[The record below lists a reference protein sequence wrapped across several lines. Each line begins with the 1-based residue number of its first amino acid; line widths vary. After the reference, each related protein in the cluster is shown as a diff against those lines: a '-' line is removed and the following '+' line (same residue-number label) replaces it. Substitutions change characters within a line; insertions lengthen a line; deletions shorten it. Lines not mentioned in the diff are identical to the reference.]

1 MKIFELEV
9 GRRHNVDEIDQFQK
23 KKTKKNKK
31 KRKEKKNVSI
41 EGGAQKN

>member
-23 KKTKKNKK
+23 KKTKKKEK
-31 KRKEKKNVSI
+31 KRKKNVSI